1 MKEKLSAL
9 VDNELDE
16 LEQRRVLGALAED
29 AALRRTWGRYHLVRA
44 ALRKEL
50 EFVVEPGLAER
61 VAEEIGRTSA
71 SSGAAF
77 PRTFWRRAALASGT
91 VAIAASVAAV
101 AIFGLQWMRAPIVGT
116 QQLVAQSKPTPAQIA
131 RTGAMRW
138 DTTHAEAE
146 NALNAY
152 LVEHNEFASHSGFGG
167 MTPYV
172 RVVSYDNDK

>member
-9 VDNELDE
+9 VDNEIDE
-16 LEQRRVLGALAED
+16 LDQRRVLGALAED
-29 AALRRTWGRYHLVRA
+29 AALRRTWDRYHLVRA

-50 EFVVEPGLAER
+50 EFVVAPGLAER
-61 VAEEIGRTSA
+61 IAEEINMTSA
-71 SSGAAF
+71 RAGSVS

-101 AIFGLQWMRAPIVGT
+101 AIFGLQWVRAPIAT
-116 QQLVAQSKPTPAQIA
+116 QQLAAQSKPTPAQVA
-131 RTGAMRW
+131 RAGAMRW
-138 DTTHAEAE
+138 DTTHTEAE

-167 MTPYV
+167 MAPYV

>member
-9 VDNELDE
+9 VDNEIDE

-29 AALRRTWGRYHLVRA
+29 AALRRTWDRYHLVRA

-61 VAEEIGRTSA
+61 ISEKIHMTSA
-71 SSGAAF
+71 PAGSAS
-77 PRTFWRRAALASGT
+77 PRAFWRRAALVSGT

-101 AIFGLQWMRAPIVGT
+101 AIFSLQWMRAPTGT
-116 QQLVAQSKPTPAQIA
+116 QRLAAQDKPPQAQVARAA
-131 RTGAMRW
+131 GAMRW

-152 LVEHNEFASHSGFGG
+152 LVEHNEFAANSGFSG

>member
-9 VDNELDE
+9 VDNEIDE
-16 LEQRRVLGALAED
+16 LDQRRVLGALAED
-29 AALRRTWGRYHLVRA
+29 AALRRTWDRYHLVRA

-50 EFVVEPGLAER
+50 EFVVAPGLAER
-61 VAEEIGRTSA
+61 VAEEISMTSA
-71 SSGAAF
+71 RAGSGS

-101 AIFGLQWMRAPIVGT
+101 AILGLQWMRAPIGT
-116 QQLVAQSKPTPAQIA
+116 QQLAAQSKPAPAQVA
-131 RTGAMRW
+131 RAGAMRW

-167 MTPYV
+167 MAPYV

>member
-16 LEQRRVLGALAED
+16 LEQRRVLGMLAED
-29 AALRRTWGRYHLVRA
+29 AALRRTWDRYHLVRA

-61 VAEEIGRTSA
+61 VAEEIDRTSGTA
-71 SSGAAF
+71 S

-101 AIFGLQWMRAPIVGT
+101 AIIGLQWMRAPIVGT
-116 QQLVAQSKPTPAQIA
+116 QQLVAQSKPAPVQVV

-172 RVVSYDNDK
+172 RVVSYDNEK

>member
-9 VDNELDE
+9 VDNEIDE

-29 AALRRTWGRYHLVRA
+29 ATLRRTWDRYHLVRA

-50 EFVVEPGLAER
+50 EFVVKPGLAER
-61 VAEEIGRTSA
+61 VAKEISMTSVPAGAA
-71 SSGAAF
+71 SS
-77 PRTFWRRAALASGT
+77 RTFWRRAALASGT

-101 AIFGLQWMRAPIVGT
+101 AIFGLQWTRTPIAGT
-116 QQLVAQSKPTPAQIA
+116 QQLAAQSKPAPAQVA

-167 MTPYV
+167 MSPYV